1 MHRSRVPSL
10 FRCRGYLPGQLNR
23 ERPTL
28 APYLRMASMATSS
41 SLGALIASFLF
52 QSWRAHAPS
61 SQIRE
66 EELAAIIP
74 LLTGS
79 GASALANARI
89 RDSHLRDSTT
99 AAQLQQAHRL
109 HAVHAAAFEEDIT
122 DAIKLLRNAGVEP
135 ILAKGWAVARLYP
148 DTSLRP
154 YGDIDL
160 YVPPGQYSSAMR
172 VLASSEGK
180 RFVVD
185 LHEGFDSSEGISID
199 ALYERSRLVSLA
211 DVKVRVPCD
220 EDHLRIL
227 CLHFLRHG
235 AWRPLWLCDIAVAVE
250 TRAPEFDWDIC
261 LGTNPRR
268 ADWIACSIGLAHRL
282 LGAEIA
288 GTPVVDRAQTLPA
301 WLISN
306 VLKQWETPY
315 SMSQPP
321 VNYAAPMSKYL
332 RDPRGFLSD
341 LRRRWP
347 NAIEATVYTGGPFND
362 LPRWPFQI
370 GECMIRT
377 GKFLARTLRPDR
389 DD

>member
-1 MHRSRVPSL
+1 MNPSSGL
-10 FRCRGYLPGQLNR
+10 V
-23 ERPTL
+23 
-28 APYLRMASMATSS
+28 ASLLYS
-41 SLGALIASFLF
+41 
-52 QSWRAHAPS
+52 SWRVHAPS
-61 SQIRE
+61 SQISE
-66 EELAAIIP
+66 EELANIVP

-79 GASALANARI
+79 GASALAWARI
-89 RDSHLRDSTT
+89 RDSHLRDSAT
-99 AAQLQQAHRL
+99 AVELQQAHRL

-122 DAIKLLRNAGVEP
+122 TVFTLLQNAGVEP

-160 YVPPGQYSSAMR
+160 YVRPGQYQSATR
-172 VLASSEGK
+172 ALASAEGK

-185 LHEGFDSSEGISID
+185 LHDRFDSSDGSSID
-199 ALYERSRLVSLA
+199 DLYQRSQLVSLGDA
-211 DVKVRVPCD
+211 RVRVPSH

-235 AWRPLWLCDIAVAVE
+235 AFRPLWLCDIAVAVE
-250 TRAPEFDWDIC
+250 TRAADFDWKIC
-261 LGTNPRR
+261 LGKNARR

-282 LGAEIA
+282 LGANIDD
-288 GTPVVDRAQTLPA
+288 TPVANRAKTLPV

-321 VNYAAPMSKYL
+321 VSYAAPMSKYL
-332 RDPRGFLSD
+332 RDPRGLLAD

-347 NAIEATVYTGGPFND
+347 NAIEATVYTGGPFNE

-370 GECMIRT
+370 GECIIRAA
-377 GKFLARTLRPDR
+377 KFLARISS
-389 DD
+389 

>member
-1 MHRSRVPSL
+1 MRPSGELVASLLYECWRSHL
-10 FRCRGYLPGQLNR
+10 LPQ
-23 ERPTL
+23 
-28 APYLRMASMATSS
+28 
-41 SLGALIASFLF
+41 
-52 QSWRAHAPS
+52 
-61 SQIRE
+61 QISE
-66 EELAAIIP
+66 SELASIIP

-79 GASALANARI
+79 GASALASARI
-89 RDSHLRDSTT
+89 RDSHLRDSIP
-99 AAQLQQAHRL
+99 ALELQQAHRL
-109 HAVHAAAFEEDIT
+109 HAVHAAAFEEDIANVIT
-122 DAIKLLRNAGVEP
+122 LLRNAGVEP

-160 YVPPGQYSSAMR
+160 YVRPDQYSSAMG
-172 VLASSEGK
+172 VLASPEGT

-185 LHEGFDSSEGISID
+185 LHEGFDPSEGISID

-211 DVKVRVPCD
+211 DVKVRVPSD

-250 TRAPEFDWDIC
+250 TRAPEFDWNIC
-261 LGTNPRR
+261 LGTNARR
-268 ADWIACSIGLAHRL
+268 ADWIACSIGLANRL

-288 GTPVVDRAQTLPA
+288 GTPVADRAKTLPA

-321 VNYAAPMSKYL
+321 VNYAAPMSKYM

-341 LRRRWP
+341 LR
-347 NAIEATVYTGGPFND
+347 
-362 LPRWPFQI
+362 PRWPFQI

-377 GKFLARTLRPDR
+377 GRFLARTLRPDR

>member
-1 MHRSRVPSL
+1 MKPSGELVANLLYECWRSP
-10 FRCRGYLPGQLNR
+10 LP
-23 ERPTL
+23 
-28 APYLRMASMATSS
+28 PYQ
-41 SLGALIASFLF
+41 I
-52 QSWRAHAPS
+52 
-61 SQIRE
+61 SQ

-79 GASALANARI
+79 GASALAWARI
-89 RDSHLRDSTT
+89 RDSHLRDS
-99 AAQLQQAHRL
+99 ASALELQQAHRL
-109 HAVHAAAFEEDIT
+109 HAVHAGAFEEDIT
-122 DAIKLLRNAGVEP
+122 NVIALLRNAGFEP

-160 YVPPGQYSSAMR
+160 YVRPGQYSSAVR
-172 VLASSEGK
+172 VLTSPEGK

-185 LHEGFDSSEGISID
+185 LHEGLDASHGLSIED
-199 ALYERSRLVSLA
+199 LYERSQLVSLA
-211 DVKVRVPCD
+211 DVKVRVPCA
-220 EDHLRIL
+220 EDHLRML

-250 TRAPEFDWDIC
+250 TRAPDFDWDIC
-261 LGTNPRR
+261 LGKNARR

-282 LGAEIA
+282 LGAKIED
-288 GTPVVDRAQTLPA
+288 TPVANRAKTLPA

-321 VNYAAPMSKYL
+321 VSYAAPMSKYL
-332 RDPRGFLSD
+332 RDPRGLLAD

-347 NAIEATVYTGGPFND
+347 NPIEATVYTGGPFNE

-370 GECMIRT
+370 GECVIRAA
-377 GKFLARTLRPDR
+377 KFLARISS
-389 DD
+389 

>member
-1 MHRSRVPSL
+1 MSSITPQISKSELVANL
-10 FRCRGYLPGQLNR
+10 LR
-23 ERPTL
+23 E
-28 APYLRMASMATSS
+28 
-41 SLGALIASFLF
+41 
-52 QSWRAHAPS
+52 SWRLQALP
-61 SQIRE
+61 SQISE
-66 EELAAIIP
+66 EELAAIVP

-79 GASALANARI
+79 GASALAWVRI
-89 RDSHLRDSTT
+89 RDTHLRDSTP
-99 AAQLQQAHRL
+99 ALELQQAHRL
-109 HAVHAAAFEEDIT
+109 HAVHAAGFEEDIT
-122 DAIKLLRNAGVEP
+122 NVITLLRNAGVEP

-160 YVPPGQYSSAMR
+160 YVRRSEYSAAMHLLESA
-172 VLASSEGK
+172 EGK
-180 RFVVD
+180 KFVVD
-185 LHEGFDSSEGISID
+185 LHDRFDASDGLSID
-199 ALYERSRLVSLA
+199 ALYERSQLVSLA

-250 TRAPEFDWDIC
+250 TRAAEFDWDIC
-261 LGTNPRR
+261 LGKNPRR

-288 GTPVVDRAQTLPA
+288 DTPVADRAKTLPA

-321 VNYAAPMSKYL
+321 VNYAAPMSKYM
-332 RDPRGFLSD
+332 RDPRGLLAD

-347 NAIEATVYTGGPFND
+347 NPIEATVYTGGPFNE

-370 GECMIRT
+370 GECVIRAA
-377 GKFLARTLRPDR
+377 KFLTRIRN
-389 DD
+389 DDPR

>member
-1 MHRSRVPSL
+1 MPE
-10 FRCRGYLPGQLNR
+10 LPGTGRQVLS
-23 ERPTL
+23 L
-28 APYLRMASMATSS
+28 VSQSQSDRMRHSFPLPATSRS
-41 SLGALIASFLF
+41 KLLAKLLYH
-52 QSWRAHAPS
+52 SWRTS
-61 SQIRE
+61 ILSLQISE
-66 EELAAIIP
+66 SELAAIIP

-79 GASALANARI
+79 GASALASARI
-89 RDSHLRDSTT
+89 RDSNLRNSAPALD
-99 AAQLQQAHRL
+99 LQQAHRL
-109 HAVHAAAFEEDIT
+109 HAVHAAAFEEDLTNVIT
-122 DAIKLLRNAGVEP
+122 LLRNAGVEP

-160 YVPPGQYSSAMR
+160 YVRPGQYSSAMR
-172 VLASSEGK
+172 VLASPEGK

-268 ADWIACSIGLAHRL
+268 ADWVACSIGLAHRL